1 MRAKITLTILL
12 VFAIGCTAY
21 SQSVYY
27 LNYRFTNIQD
37 TTLYHVFLVR
47 YDDGT
52 GFYRVRFYDDV
63 SKEDVLVDLNME
75 EMYAVDKKG
84 NIDQTKLYF
93 KGSDPEIIAGDKS
106 IKYYPERFWFKMD
119 TRTGVYEPWGV
130 TSPDEKGTAQG
141 KFVDPP
147 ELIDQQDLTKDFVSI
162 FFLENEDFYENLFTT
177 TSRALTPDQKK
188 TQLHIIIVANT
199 EDESIG
205 NTCVLD
211 KDRTLKTFK
220 DLAEYLGIGFDPKVI
235 FGSDYNKQ
243 NVQNAIQSLNPGAKD
258 IVVFY
263 YSGHGFS
270 NQNDTRQFPNMAL
283 SNKSYEDALA
293 SSMNI
298 EDVFSTIK
306 KKGARFNLVFSDCCN
321 NNPDDKASVSCDI
334 PRTRSSSLGWSLDNC
349 KTLFMNEKPMSIL
362 MTAATKGE
370 LSNGNASYGGFFTNQ
385 FRTELVNYF
394 GPFHQNV
401 TWDAILEEAKKQTT
415 EKAEKTRC
423 SDSGQPVKTYK
434 QHPVYKIL

>member
-1 MRAKITLTILL
+1 MQDLIAEK
-12 VFAIGCTAY
+12 C
-21 SQSVYY
+21 
-27 LNYRFTNIQD
+27 FTDIQD

-52 GFYRVRFYDDV
+52 GFYRVRFYDDE
-63 SKEDVLVDLNME
+63 SKQDILVDLEMK

-84 NIDQTKLYF
+84 NMDMTKLYF
-93 KGSDPEIIAGDKS
+93 KGSNPQIIAGDKS
-106 IKYYPERFWFKMD
+106 IKYYPERFWFQQKETD
-119 TRTGVYEPWGV
+119 GTFEPWGV

-141 KFVDPP
+141 KFIDPP
-147 ELIDQQDLTKDFVSI
+147 ELIEQQELTKEFVSI

-177 TSRALTPDQKK
+177 TSRTLTPEQKK
-188 TQLHIIIVANT
+188 TQLNLIIVANT

-220 DLAEYLGIGFDPKVI
+220 DLAEYLGIGFNPKTI
-235 FGSDYNKQ
+235 FGDQYNKQ
-243 NVQNAIQSLNPGAKD
+243 NVQNAIQALNPGPKD

-270 NQNDTRQFPNMAL
+270 KPADNRQFPNMAL
-283 SNKSYEDALA
+283 SNKSYEDAVA
-293 SSMNI
+293 SSINI
-298 EDVFSTIK
+298 EDVFGMIT

-321 NNPDDKASVSCDI
+321 SNPDDKASISCDI
-334 PRTRSSSLGWSLDNC
+334 PRTRSSSLGWNLDNC
-349 KTLFMNEKPMSIL
+349 KALFMNDKPMSIL

-370 LSNGNASYGGFFTNQ
+370 VSNGNAAYGGFFTNQ
-385 FRTELVNYF
+385 FRTELINYF

-401 TWDAILEEAKKQTT
+401 SWNTLLEDAKKQTI
-415 EKAEKTRC
+415 EKAENTRC

-434 QHPVYKIL
+434 QHPVYKIQ